1 MQVSG
6 EPGSGN
12 LSRVCGFQ
20 ELPRCHKVAGI
31 RLRESGCGT
40 GRFLESGSANQ
51 VLGQVLCELCE
62 LGLGKVPGRV
72 ARTRSG
78 IENWMSELGTPV
90 FGVWCFGTGICS
102 TKPRYESAVGDTT

>member
-1 MQVSG
+1 MHVFG
-6 EPGSGN
+6 EPGFGN
-12 LSRVCGFQ
+12 LSQVCGFQ

-72 ARTRSG
+72 ARTRFR
-78 IENWMSELGTPV
+78 NRELDVGTRNP
-90 FGVWCFGTGICS
+90 GVWCLVF
-102 TKPRYESAVGDTT
+102 RDRDL